1 MSEDIK
7 KAEAGTAKSEA
18 EKLAAFKA
26 SKAEAAK
33 RFKEKRAAEKAER
46 IEKSKK
52 LIAALQKQGVWDKL
66 SAEDRAFLEGLAV
79 PTSAVAGSTSL
90 FNVIYGASPKVGD
103 KKTLMEIFQLTQKGK
118 SQIDAKVKDWA
129 KDGKV
134 VTCKI
139 DANNIL
145 NSVYVI
151 EKL

>member
-7 KAEAGTAKSEA
+7 KKEATEA
-18 EKLAAFKA
+18 DKLAAFKA

-33 RFKEKRAAEKAER
+33 RFKERRAAEKAER
-46 IEKSKK
+46 MEKAKK

-66 SAEDRAFLEGLAV
+66 TADDKAFIEGLAV
-79 PTSAVAGSTSL
+79 PTSGTASGTSL
-90 FNVIYGASPKVGD
+90 FEKIYGATPKVGD

-118 SQIDAKVKDWA
+118 SQIDAKVKEWA
-129 KDGKV
+129 AAGKV